1 MIEAFML
8 ILMLKCCGPSAVA
21 SQVIDRLTD
30 EQCHAQG
37 AAWIGSGEKRN
48 FLCVKRQ
55 YPKVRNVR

>member
-1 MIEAFML
+1 MIESFML
-8 ILMLKCCGPSAVA
+8 ILLLNCCGPSAVA

-48 FLCVKRQ
+48 FMCFKRQ
-55 YPKVRNVR
+55 YPRRK

>member
-1 MIEAFML
+1 MIESFML
-8 ILMLKCCGPSAVA
+8 VLLINCCGPSAVA

-48 FLCVKRQ
+48 FLCLKRQ
-55 YPKVRNVR
+55 YPAKRNAR